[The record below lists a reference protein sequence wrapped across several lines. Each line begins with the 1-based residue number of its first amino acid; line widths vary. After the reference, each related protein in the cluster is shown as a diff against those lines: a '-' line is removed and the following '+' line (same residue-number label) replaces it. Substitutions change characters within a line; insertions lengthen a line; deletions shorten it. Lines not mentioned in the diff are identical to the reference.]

1 VFESITFKT
10 SVTYYI
16 IKTLNMNEESVL
28 SETTQK
34 DIVCKGCSGKLQF
47 EPGTNHLKC
56 PYCGM
61 ENEIEITTEVFEELD
76 FEKFVNEFEKESTS
90 QEVATIKCQGCGTQ
104 TTFNPNVVADS
115 CPCCG
120 SPLVVK
126 DATSTHTI
134 KPKALLP
141 FAIDQNKAFED
152 FRTWINKLWFAP
164 NKLKKYAQQ
173 QEKLTGLYIP
183 YWTYDSK
190 TSTDYQGERG
200 DDYQT
205 TETYTVTEN
214 GQSVTKTRSV
224 THTRWSSVSGHVDNI
239 FDDVLVVA
247 SKSLPKEY
255 VEKLEPWGLENMVP
269 FNERY
274 LSGFKTESYQVDL
287 KEGLDDAK
295 IKMNDVINSA
305 VCKDIGGDHQRIHS
319 LNTVYNNIT
328 FKHILLPIWISAYL
342 FKDKVYRFLIN
353 GRTGEVQG
361 ERPYSW
367 IKITL
372 TALAAAAI
380 ILIIVIISKK

>member
-1 VFESITFKT
+1 MSNESI
-10 SVTYYI
+10 I
-16 IKTLNMNEESVL
+16 

-47 EPGTNHLKC
+47 APGTNHLKC
-56 PYCGM
+56 PACGM
-61 ENEIEITTEVFEELD
+61 ENEIEVSTQVFEELD
-76 FEKFVNEFEKESTS
+76 FEKFVNEFKEQSS
-90 QEVATIKCQGCGTQ
+90 VQEVATIKCQGCGAQ
-104 TTFNPNVVADS
+104 TTFNPNVVSEA

-126 DATSTHTI
+126 NASSTHTI
-134 KPKALLP
+134 QPKAILP
-141 FAIDQNKAFED
+141 FGIDQNKAFSE
-152 FRTWINKLWFAP
+152 FSNWIKKLWFAP
-164 NKLKKYAQQ
+164 NKLRKYAQQ

-205 TETYTVTEN
+205 TETYTTVEN
-214 GQSVTKTRSV
+214 GQSVTNTRLV
-224 THTRWSSVSGHVDNI
+224 THTRWSSVSGHVDNV

-269 FNERY
+269 FDEKY

-287 KEGLDDAK
+287 KEGFDDGK
-295 IKMNDVINSA
+295 NKMDEVIRSTI
-305 VCKDIGGDHQRIHS
+305 CRDIGGDHQRIHS

-328 FKHILLPIWISAYL
+328 FKHILLPIWISAYQY
-342 FKDKVYRFLIN
+342 KDKIYRFLIN

-372 TALAAAAI
+372 AVLLAGAV
-380 ILIIVIISKK
+380 ILCIYLLSQK

>member
-1 VFESITFKT
+1 MSK
-10 SVTYYI
+10 
-16 IKTLNMNEESVL
+16 ESVI

-47 EPGTNHLKC
+47 APGTNHLKC

-61 ENEIEITTEVFEELD
+61 ENEIEISTQVFEELD
-76 FEKFVNEFEKESTS
+76 FEKFVNEFEKGSVA
-90 QEVATIKCQGCGTQ
+90 QEVATIKCQGCGAQ
-104 TTFNPNVVADS
+104 TTFNPNVVSDA

-126 DATSTHTI
+126 NASSTHSI

-152 FRTWINKLWFAP
+152 FRNWINKLWFAP

-173 QEKLTGLYIP
+173 QEKLAGLYIP
-183 YWTYDSK
+183 YWTYDSS
-190 TSTDYQGERG
+190 TSTDYEGERG

-205 TETYTVTEN
+205 TETSPVLEN
-214 GQSVTKTRSV
+214 GKMVIKTHTVTKTRW
-224 THTRWSSVSGHVDNI
+224 TNVSGHVDNL

-247 SKSLPKEY
+247 SNSLPKEY
-255 VEKLEPWGLENMVP
+255 VEKLEPWGLENMVA
-269 FNERY
+269 FDERY

-287 KEGLDDAK
+287 KDGLEDAK
-295 IKMNDVINSA
+295 IKMNEIINST
-305 VCKDIGGDHQRIHS
+305 VCKDIGGNHQRIHS
-319 LNTVYNNIT
+319 LNTVYKNIT
-328 FKHILLPIWISAYL
+328 FKHILLPVWISAYMY
-342 FKDKVYRFLIN
+342 KDKVYRFLIN

-367 IKITL
+367 VKITFA
-372 TALAAAAI
+372 ALVAAAVILCI
-380 ILIIVIISKK
+380 ILISNK